1 MNEHKN
7 NELNKQVYY
16 RLIAL
21 WVICEAFAGGIMH
34 GIKLPFSGLIVSSLA
49 ITCIILIA
57 YYVPTAS
64 AIIKATVIVAVFK
77 LMLSPHSP
85 PTAYIAVFFQGLM
98 GQLLLRNKRTFNAG
112 AIILAVLA
120 LVESAIQRILVL
132 VIVYGNNL
140 WKAINEFLQKLTHE
154 QTTTNYSFMIAASY
168 ILLHAVTGVFVGIY
182 AARLARRSEQWK
194 LTAPS
199 LLFDK
204 NNIKFETIF
213 QRSKKRKKLKWVF
226 VFIWI
231 ALLVLYIQSIIQPAH
246 PLLPKGIIMD
256 MLLRSALIILSWWLV
271 VAPLVMLLIKKIL
284 HAQRQKNRSDINEV
298 MLLVP
303 QTKYIFKQSLR
314 LSENEKGFARLKL
327 FLKILLVNVLADK

>member
-182 AARLARRSEQWK
+182 AARLARD
-194 LTAPS
+194 L
-199 LLFDK
+199 
-204 NNIKFETIF
+204 NN
-213 QRSKKRKKLKWVF
+213 
-226 VFIWI
+226 
-231 ALLVLYIQSIIQPAH
+231 
-246 PLLPKGIIMD
+246 G
-256 MLLRSALIILSWWLV
+256 
-271 VAPLVMLLIKKIL
+271 
-284 HAQRQKNRSDINEV
+284 N
-298 MLLVP
+298 
-303 QTKYIFKQSLR
+303 
-314 LSENEKGFARLKL
+314 
-327 FLKILLVNVLADK
+327 